1 MSAPQAA
8 ASRIRIRPELAAFA
22 EYRPTPTPAALAAR
36 LGLPPAQI
44 VKLDANE
51 NPYGPPPGV
60 AAALAGLDASRYPD
74 ADAGALREALAAYTG
89 RPVDTIVCGNGSD
102 ELLELLCRLFVAPG
116 DTVVT
121 TEPTFGMYAIAARQH
136 GARVVDAARDTEDF
150 ALDPAA
156 VLRAAEGRARLI
168 FLCAPNNPTGT
179 PLPEQDLRTIV
190 AAAPCPVVL
199 DEAYAEFAGQ
209 TALALLDEF
218 PHLIILRT
226 LSKFAGLAGLR
237 VGYGLF
243 TPEIARTLWKIK
255 APYNVS
261 VAAQVAGVAAL
272 GDRPWLEEKA
282 ALIRAGR
289 DWLAAQLAAVPGL
302 RVYPS
307 AANFVLAR
315 LPSAGAADRM
325 HDGLQARGILIRR
338 YTRAPLEG
346 CLRFS
351 VGTVAQNVR
360 LMEEVCRLWA
370 ME

>member
-1 MSAPQAA
+1 M
-8 ASRIRIRPELAAFA
+8 
-22 EYRPTPTPAALAAR
+22 
-36 LGLPPAQI
+36 
-44 VKLDANE
+44 
-51 NPYGPPPGV
+51 
-60 AAALAGLDASRYPD
+60 
-74 ADAGALREALAAYTG
+74 
-89 RPVDTIVCGNGSD
+89 
-102 ELLELLCRLFVAPG
+102 LCRLFVAPG

-136 GARVVDAARDTEDF
+136 GAYVVDAARDTDDF
-150 ALDPAA
+150 TLDPAA
-156 VLRAAEGRARLI
+156 VLTRQRKGAHGSSSSARRTIRPARACPSRTCGPSSRRRRARS
-168 FLCAPNNPTGT
+168 CSTRRT
-179 PLPEQDLRTIV
+179 P
-190 AAAPCPVVL
+190 
-199 DEAYAEFAGQ
+199 EFAEQ

-243 TPEIARTLWKIK
+243 APEIARALWKIK

-272 GDRPWLEEKA
+272 ADLPWLEEKA
-282 ALIRAGR
+282 ALLRAGR
-289 DWLAAQLAAVPGL
+289 DWLVAQLGALPGL

-315 LPSAGAADRM
+315 LPGTGAADRI

-338 YTRAPLEG
+338 YARAPLEG

-351 VGTVAQNVR
+351 VGTAAQNAR
-360 LMEEVCRLWA
+360 LMEEVRRLWA
-370 ME
+370 MD